1 MAWLSELLLRTV
13 TVNTVIL
20 LAAVIAIGAAF
31 GKLKVAGVS
40 FGVGGVMF
48 AGLLFGHL
56 QLGTANGEVLH
67 FVRDLGLMLF
77 VYTIGIEIGPV
88 FFASFR
94 RHGLRLNLL
103 ATALVLLGFGCAVG
117 IWLATGMHIAAI
129 AGIMSGAVTNT
140 PGLAAAQQ
148 ALEAVYPGRPEI
160 LELPAMAYAI
170 TYPFG
175 ILGVILTMTL
185 ARRLLRINLAYEQ
198 QVHREKFSHATA
210 PNPIGCSI
218 PADAGGTMETQ
229 PAHAGVA
236 PLFLGIGL
244 GLVVGSIP
252 IPIPGVPTPL
262 RLGLAGGPLLV
273 ALVLGRIRRIGPIN
287 WEMHPGTNHTVRE
300 IGISLFLAV
309 VGLTAGGRF
318 VETITTGEGWH
329 WMAAGALITLAPPA
343 IIITLARLW
352 FKENYL
358 SICGLTAGAMTDPP
372 ALAFAIQS
380 GGSNAPALVFA
391 TVYATAM
398 FLRILCAQLLVVL
411 LAN

>member
-1 MAWLSELLLRTV
+1 MAWLSELFLRESTV
-13 TVNTVIL
+13 STLMV
-20 LAAVIAIGAAF
+20 LAAVIALGAAF
-31 GKLKVAGVS
+31 GKLKVAGIS

-48 AGLLFGHL
+48 AGLLFGHFR
-56 QLGTANGEVLH
+56 LGTASGDVLH
-67 FVRDLGLMLF
+67 FVREFGLILF

-103 ATALVLLGFGCAVG
+103 AATLVLLGFGCAAG

-148 ALEAVYPGRPEI
+148 ALGELFPGQAEI
-160 LELPAMAYAI
+160 LELPALAYAI

-175 ILGVILTMTL
+175 ILGIILSMIVSRHL
-185 ARRLLRINLAYEQ
+185 FRINLAHEQ
-198 QVHREKFSHATA
+198 KPFEPLAQEAAPPPIANGPATDA
-210 PNPIGCSI
+210 SGTRVNPPG
-218 PADAGGTMETQ
+218 
-229 PAHAGVA
+229 HAGIA
-236 PLFLGIGL
+236 PIFLGIIL
-244 GLVVGSIP
+244 GLVAGAIP
-252 IPIPGVPTPL
+252 IPIPGIPTPL

-300 IGISLFLAV
+300 IGIALFLAV
-309 VGLTAGGRF
+309 VGLNAGVRF
-318 VETITTGEGWH
+318 AETLTSGDGWR
-329 WMAAGALITLAPPA
+329 WMAAGALITLVPPA
-343 IIITLARLW
+343 IVITIARLR
-352 FKENYL
+352 FKESYL
-358 SICGLTAGAMTDPP
+358 SICGLTAGSMTDPP
-372 ALAFAIQS
+372 ALAFAIQA

-411 LAN
+411 CAY

>member
-1 MAWLSELLLRTV
+1 MAWLSALFLQGS
-13 TVNTVIL
+13 TVNTIII
-20 LAAVIAIGAAF
+20 LAAVIAVGAAF
-31 GKLKVAGVS
+31 GRLKVAGIS

-48 AGLLFGHL
+48 AGLLFGHFH
-56 QLGTANGEVLH
+56 LGTASGEVLH
-67 FVRDLGLMLF
+67 FVREFGLILF

-103 ATALVLLGFGCAVG
+103 AIALVLLGFACAVG
-117 IWLATGMHIAAI
+117 IWLATDLHIAAI

-148 ALEAVYPGRPEI
+148 ALGELFPGQAAI
-160 LELPAMAYAI
+160 LELPALAYAI

-175 ILGVILTMTL
+175 ILGIILSMIL
-185 ARRLLRINLAYEQ
+185 ARRLFRINLAHEQ
-198 QVHREKFSHATA
+198 KPFEPLTQEAVPPPIAKCLATDA
-210 PNPIGCSI
+210 SATRGNPPG
-218 PADAGGTMETQ
+218 
-229 PAHAGVA
+229 HAGIA
-236 PLFLGIGL
+236 PIFLGIVL

-273 ALVLGRIRRIGPIN
+273 ALVLGRLRRIGPLN
-287 WEMHPGTNHTVRE
+287 WEMHPGTNRTIRE
-300 IGISLFLAV
+300 IGIALFLAV

-318 VETITTGEGWH
+318 VETITTGDGWL
-329 WMAAGALITLAPPA
+329 WMAAGALITLVPPA
-343 IIITLARLW
+343 IVITVARLCL
-352 FKENYL
+352 KEDYL
-358 SICGLTAGAMTDPP
+358 SICGLTAGSMTDPP
-372 ALAFAIQS
+372 ALAFAIQA

-411 LAN
+411 CAR

>member
-1 MAWLSELLLRTV
+1 MAWLSELFVRDATF
-13 TVNTVIL
+13 NTLMV
-20 LAAVIAIGAAF
+20 LAAVIALGAAF
-31 GKLKVAGVS
+31 GKLKVAGIS

-48 AGLLFGHL
+48 AGLLFGHFK
-56 QLGTANGEVLH
+56 LGTASGDVLH
-67 FVRDLGLMLF
+67 FVREFGLILF

-103 ATALVLLGFGCAVG
+103 AATLVLLGFGCAAG

-148 ALEAVYPGRPEI
+148 ALGQLFPGQAEI
-160 LELPAMAYAI
+160 LELPALAYAI

-175 ILGVILTMTL
+175 ILGLILAMIL
-185 ARRLLRINLAYEQ
+185 ARRFFRINPAQAQPPFEPQ
-198 QVHREKFSHATA
+198 ARETVL
-210 PNPIGCSI
+210 PPIANGLTT
-218 PADAGGTMETQ
+218 DASGTRGKQ
-229 PAHAGVA
+229 PAHAGIA
-236 PLFLGIGL
+236 PIFLGIVMGL
-244 GLVVGSIP
+244 FAGAIP
-252 IPIPGVPTPL
+252 IPIPGMPTPL
-262 RLGLAGGPLLV
+262 RLGVAGGPLLV

-287 WEMHPGTNHTVRE
+287 WEMHPGTNHTIRA

-309 VGLTAGGRF
+309 VGLNAGGRF
-318 VETITTGEGWH
+318 VETLTSGDGWR
-329 WMAAGALITLAPPA
+329 WMAAGALITLVPPA
-343 IIITLARLW
+343 IVITLARLR
-352 FKENYL
+352 FKESYL

-372 ALAFAIQS
+372 ALAFAIQT

-411 LAN
+411 FAR